1 MWYTGAALR
10 FGSVNEEGG
19 YMVRKLVTAT
29 VSAAL
34 CVASLLPGIAAAQEY
49 RFTGF
54 DAPRG
59 ATATV
64 NLRVPLGREQARRAS
79 YGLTLGYGQATGAGL
94 DGRTTTRAVN
104 VADFRFQGDQL
115 RQARV
120 ASFDLANLDRSR
132 RQMNL
137 TGEGNTLWIVVGL
150 VAAGV
155 AVCLLADCFD
165 GDDSNPE

>member
-1 MWYTGAALR
+1 
-10 FGSVNEEGG
+10 
-19 YMVRKLVTAT
+19 MVRKLVSAT

-34 CVASLLPGIAAAQEY
+34 CMLSVAPAMAQDY

-64 NLRVPLGREQARRAS
+64 NLRVPLGMTRQQTDRRMS
-79 YGLTLGYGQATGAGL
+79 YGFTLGYGQTAGSPAL

-104 VADFRFQGDQL
+104 LADLRFNNSGEV
-115 RQARV
+115 RNARV
-120 ASFDLANLDRSR
+120 ASFDLANLDRDR
-132 RQMNL
+132 RVNNL
-137 TGEGNTLWIVVGL
+137 NGEVSTVWIVVGL

-155 AVCLLADCFD
+155 AVCLLADCFG
-165 GDDSNPE
+165 GDEEDIPN

>member
-1 MWYTGAALR
+1 
-10 FGSVNEEGG
+10 
-19 YMVRKLVTAT
+19 MVRKFVSAT

-34 CVASLLPGIAAAQEY
+34 CLMSAAPAMAQDY

-64 NLRVPLGREQARRAS
+64 NVRVPFGNQTRQRVS
-79 YGLTLGYGQATGAGL
+79 YGASLRYGQTVGL
-94 DGRTTTRAVN
+94 PTMDGRTTTRSIN
-104 VADFRFQGDQL
+104 LADIRFTGNQVQ
-115 RQARV
+115 RARV
-120 ASFDLANLDRSR
+120 ASLDLANLGQDRR
-132 RQMNL
+132 TMNL

-155 AVCLLADCFD
+155 AICLLADCFE
-165 GDDSNPE
+165 GDDEDSPSS

>member
-1 MWYTGAALR
+1 
-10 FGSVNEEGG
+10 
-19 YMVRKLVTAT
+19 MVRKFVSAT

-34 CVASLLPGIAAAQEY
+34 CMMSVAPAMAQEY

-59 ATATV
+59 ATATI
-64 NLRVPLGREQARRAS
+64 NQRVPMGPEHRERAS
-79 YGLTLGYGQATGAGL
+79 YGLTVGYGHTVAAPGM
-94 DGRTTTRAVN
+94 DGRTTSRAMN
-104 VADFRFQGDQL
+104 LADFRFSGNEL

-120 ASFDLANLDRSR
+120 ASFDLANLNRNQRAS
-132 RQMNL
+132 NL

-155 AVCLLADCFD
+155 AICLLADCFD
-165 GDDSNPE
+165 GDDDELDSSN

>member
-1 MWYTGAALR
+1 
-10 FGSVNEEGG
+10 
-19 YMVRKLVTAT
+19 MVRKFVSAT

-34 CVASLLPGIAAAQEY
+34 CIASLMPGVAAAQEH

-59 ATATV
+59 VTATV
-64 NLRVPLGREQARRAS
+64 NLRVPFGREQARRTT
-79 YGLTLGYGQATGAGL
+79 YGLTLGYGQTVPPGI
-94 DGRTTTRAVN
+94 DGRTSTRSIN
-104 VADFRFQGDQL
+104 FADVRFSGNEL

-120 ASFDLANLDRSR
+120 ASFDLANLDQSQR
-132 RQMNL
+132 RMNL

-155 AVCLLADCFD
+155 AICLLADCFE
-165 GDDSNPE
+165 GDDDDSSSD

>member
-1 MWYTGAALR
+1 
-10 FGSVNEEGG
+10 
-19 YMVRKLVTAT
+19 MVRKFVSAT

-34 CVASLLPGIAAAQEY
+34 CMMSVAPAMAQEY
-49 RFTGF
+49 RSNVFE
-54 DAPRG
+54 APRG
-59 ATATV
+59 ATATL
-64 NLRVPLGREQARRAS
+64 NLRVPMGPEHRERAS
-79 YGLTLGYGQATGAGL
+79 YGLTVGFGQTMATPTM

-104 VADFRFQGDQL
+104 VVDIRFRGDEL

-137 TGEGNTLWIVVGL
+137 TGGGDNTLWIVVGL

-155 AVCLLADCFD
+155 AICLLADCFE
-165 GDDSNPE
+165 GDDDEISSSN

>member
-1 MWYTGAALR
+1 
-10 FGSVNEEGG
+10 
-19 YMVRKLVTAT
+19 MVRKLVSAT

-34 CVASLLPGIAAAQEY
+34 CLMSAAPAMAQDY

-64 NLRVPLGREQARRAS
+64 NVRVPLGNQTRQRVS
-79 YGLTLGYGQATGAGL
+79 YGASLRYGQTVGL
-94 DGRTTTRAVN
+94 PTMDGRTTTRSVN
-104 VADFRFQGDQL
+104 LADIRFTGNQVQ
-115 RQARV
+115 RARV
-120 ASFDLANLDRSR
+120 ASLDLANLGQDRR
-132 RQMNL
+132 TMNL

-155 AVCLLADCFD
+155 AVCLLADCFE
-165 GDDSNPE
+165 GDDDSPSG

>member
-1 MWYTGAALR
+1 
-10 FGSVNEEGG
+10 
-19 YMVRKLVTAT
+19 MVRKFVSAT

-34 CVASLLPGIAAAQEY
+34 CMMSVAPAMAQDY
-49 RFTGF
+49 RFAGF

-64 NLRVPLGREQARRAS
+64 NLRVPMGREHAERAS
-79 YGLTLGYGQATGAGL
+79 YGLTLGYGRTVAAPGT
-94 DGRTTTRAVN
+94 DGRTMSRAVN
-104 VADFRFQGDQL
+104 FADFRFNGTEL

-120 ASFDLANLDRSR
+120 ASFDLANLDRSQR
-132 RQMNL
+132 RMNL

-155 AVCLLADCFD
+155 AICLLADCFD
-165 GDDSNPE
+165 GDDDSDSSSSSN